1 MGEMEQKIL
10 QLGQQRH
17 LEGPTPCYARQPTPG
32 EAQGTAD
39 SCSPNRQPQVAVNP
53 SLARGFYCNLLMHE
67 KKNANKTP
75 QLPQLQLDSF
85 CFFLSP

>member
-17 LEGPTPCYARQPTPG
+17 LEGPTPCYVRRPTPG
-32 EAQGTAD
+32 EAQGTAG
-39 SCSPNRQPQVAVNP
+39 SCSPNRQPQVAVKP

-67 KKNANKTP
+67 KKKRKQNPTTASAEVR
-75 QLPQLQLDSF
+75 LILL
-85 CFFLSP
+85 FLSP